1 MHSVAERCFRIDATN
16 EANKRVRSVARI
28 SLARLEVHHMHEDDE
43 LPSDDNR
50 QKPKPKEVSALP
62 AHLGQKLRAM
72 FADVETQPVPDR
84 LVELL
89 DALAAKE
96 KKPE

>member
-1 MHSVAERCFRIDATN
+1 VHQMEEDN
-16 EANKRVRSVARI
+16 EC
-28 SLARLEVHHMHEDDE
+28 
-43 LPSDDNR
+43 PSDDKN
-50 QKPKPKEVSALP
+50 QKPKANVPALP
-62 AHLGQKLRAM
+62 AQLGQKLRAM

-89 DALAAKE
+89 EALAAKE

>member
-1 MHSVAERCFRIDATN
+1 MLSYRRDERSQQAVSFA
-16 EANKRVRSVARI
+16 ARN
-28 SLARLEVHHMHEDDE
+28 RLKVHHMHEDDE

-50 QKPKPKEVSALP
+50 RKPKPQDVSALP

-84 LVELL
+84 LIELL
-89 DALAAKE
+89 EALAAKE

>member
-1 MHSVAERCFRIDATN
+1 MTPTSGFDRPGSR
-16 EANKRVRSVARI
+16 
-28 SLARLEVHHMHEDDE
+28 LAQLKVHYMHEDDE
-43 LPSDDNR
+43 LPSDNNR
-50 QKPKPKEVSALP
+50 QKPKSQDVSALP

-72 FADVETQPVPDR
+72 FADVETKPVPDR

-89 DALAAKE
+89 EALAAKE

>member
-1 MHSVAERCFRIDATN
+1 MRPTSGFNRLPGIG
-16 EANKRVRSVARI
+16 
-28 SLARLEVHHMHEDDE
+28 LAQLKVHYMHEDEE

-50 QKPKPKEVSALP
+50 QKPEPKDVSALP
-62 AHLGQKLRAM
+62 THLGQKLRAM

-89 DALAAKE
+89 EALAAKE

>member
-1 MHSVAERCFRIDATN
+1 MRPTSGFDRLPG
-16 EANKRVRSVARI
+16 I
-28 SLARLEVHHMHEDDE
+28 SLAQLKVDCMHEDDE

-50 QKPKPKEVSALP
+50 QKPKPKDLSALP

-72 FADVETQPVPDR
+72 FADVETQPVPDG

-89 DALAAKE
+89 EALAAKE
-96 KKPE
+96 EKKPE

>member
-1 MHSVAERCFRIDATN
+1 MRLTSGFDRLPG
-16 EANKRVRSVARI
+16 S
-28 SLARLEVHHMHEDDE
+28 SLAQLKVHYMHEDE
-43 LPSDDNR
+43 EPPSDDNWY
-50 QKPKPKEVSALP
+50 KPKPQDASALP

-72 FADVETQPVPDR
+72 FADVETKPVPDR

-89 DALAAKE
+89 EALAAKE